1 MQKVIYSVHMYI
13 LLILST
19 GFMVHVLLH
28 PVVLTSAKR
37 DAWVSVIGSFVPF
50 IIWTILIY
58 FLYKKYEQKNIFTL
72 IFSLPPWISYS
83 ISIIFGI
90 YFFLT
95 SFISFKY
102 TIYWANANYTFNIP
116 NFMIALL
123 FAILCYYATHKGIG
137 VISAIAFFLLPFVV
151 IFGFLVGIG
160 NMKNKDYSLLFPI
173 FEHGYRHV
181 LHGMVYTCA
190 SLFETIYFLFITP
203 YLKNRIKMKMFLIVT
218 IIIFLLTLGP
228 LIGGIAE
235 FGAEEAVKMKVLA
248 YEQWKLLTLG
258 THITRLDFLSI
269 YQWFSGAFIRVCLSM
284 FLVNQ
289 LFFRKK
295 NRWFLPFL
303 YALLTFSVVI
313 PWDFESFYSFL
324 YSIYFPASLVFLLFS
339 FGLLLLLSRI
349 KGDVHE

>member
-37 DAWVSVIGSFVPF
+37 DAWVSVIGSFIPF
-50 IIWTILIY
+50 IIWTILIF

-116 NFMIALL
+116 NFLIALL
-123 FAILCYYATHKGIG
+123 FAFLCYYATHKGIG
-137 VISAIAFFLLPFVV
+137 VISAIAFFVLPFVL

-203 YLKNRIKMKMFLIVT
+203 YLRNRIKMKMFLIVA

-235 FGAEEAVKMKVLA
+235 FGAEEAEKMKVLA

-269 YQWFSGAFIRVCLSM
+269 FQWFSGAFIRICLSM
-284 FLVNQ
+284 IIVNQ

-303 YALLTFSVVI
+303 YALLTISVVI

-324 YSIYFPASLVFLLFS
+324 YSIYFPASLIFLFFS

>member
-1 MQKVIYSVHMYI
+1 MQKVIYSVQMYI

-72 IFSLPPWISYS
+72 IFSLPPWISFC
-83 ISIIFGI
+83 ISLLFGL
-90 YFFLT
+90 YFCLT
-95 SFISFKY
+95 AFISFRY
-102 TIYWANANYTFNIP
+102 TIYWSNANYTFNIP
-116 NFMIALL
+116 NFLIALL
-123 FAILCYYATHKGIG
+123 FALLCYYATHKGIG
-137 VISAIAFFLLPFVV
+137 VIGAIGFFLLPFVI

-173 FEHGYRHV
+173 FEHGHRQF
-181 LHGMVYTCA
+181 LHGMMYTCA
-190 SLFETIYFLFITP
+190 SLFETIYFLFMTP
-203 YLKNRIKMKMFLIVT
+203 YLKNRINMKMFLMVA
-218 IIIFLLTLGP
+218 IIIFLLSLGP
-228 LIGGIAE
+228 LMGGIAE
-235 FGAEEAVKMKVLA
+235 FGSEEAEKMKVLA

-258 THITRLDFLSI
+258 TYITRLDFLSI
-269 YQWFSGAFIRVCLSM
+269 YQWFSGAFIRICLSM
-284 FLVNQ
+284 FILNQ

-303 YALLTFSVVI
+303 YALLTISVVI

-339 FGLLLLLSRI
+339 FGLLLLLSRV